1 MILGDRESDRLVG
14 AGEAPGELR
23 VGLIALLIAAV
34 FSVFVIRLF
43 QLQILEGADLASR
56 SQRNSVRTL
65 RLEAPRGDIVDREG
79 RVLATNRPAFR
90 LQVIPDEI
98 RPRTSTYSVLG
109 HLLGRSGDELAA
121 RVGQPRGRK
130 RFQPVVLEGDLSYE
144 QRARVETHRFALPGV
159 VTDMTPHRIYVE
171 ADYAAHVLGSIGQ
184 IGTRELQSPEFSG
197 YRAGEVIGKDGLEAK
212 LEFHLRG
219 DPGGRNVVVDVAGE
233 EVDVVD
239 EVDPVP
245 GGRLVL
251 TLDLDIQRVAEQVFK
266 STDSEKPDVM
276 GALVAMDPRTG
287 EILALVSSPAYDP
300 NVFSGGIDSE
310 TWSNLMG
317 DESRPLTN
325 RAISDQYPPGST
337 YKPIVAIAGL
347 SEGILDPHEKVNCP
361 GHYRLGNRVYRCWK
375 HEGHGD
381 VNLETALRGSCDVYF
396 YKLGLELGIDVIAE
410 YANRLGLGKVTGIEL
425 PGERPGLVPTR
436 SWKEKA
442 RGESWI
448 KGETVSASIG
458 QGYNLATP
466 IQLAQA
472 YSIIANGG
480 TAPAPYLI
488 KQLETWD
495 GRVIEGPTRRSVHGA
510 DVDPAVLEPVRRA
523 LVSAVE
529 GPDATGTLAQV
540 EGVEVAGKTATSQVV
555 GLNFVKGLKPHEI
568 PVGFRDHAL
577 FAAFAPAKEP
587 EIVVVVVAEHAGS
600 GGGVVAAPMAQKVLA
615 RFFEKKALSQGGAN
629 LPGHASESESRR
641 E

>member
-1 MILGDRESDRLVG
+1 MILGDRENDRLVG

-34 FSVFVIRLF
+34 FAVFLIRLF

-98 RPRTSTYSVLG
+98 GPRTSTYSVLG
-109 HLLGRSGDELAA
+109 NLLGQSGNELATL
-121 RVGQPRGRK
+121 VGEPRGRK

-184 IGTRELQSPEFSG
+184 IGTRELKNPEFSA

-219 DPGGRNVVVDVAGE
+219 DAGGRNVVVDVAGQ

-266 STDSEKPDVM
+266 SPDPEKPDVM

-287 EILALVSSPAYDP
+287 EVLALVSSPAYDP
-300 NVFSGGIDSE
+300 NVFAGAIDSE
-310 TWSNLMG
+310 TWSNLTD

-325 RAISDQYPPGST
+325 RAISDQYPPGSI
-337 YKPIVAIAGL
+337 YKPVVAIAGL
-347 SEGILDPHEKVNCP
+347 SEGILDPHEEVSCQ

-375 HEGHGD
+375 HGGHGD
-381 VNLETALRGSCDVYF
+381 VDLEAALRGSCDVYF
-396 YKLGLELGIDVIAE
+396 YKLGLELGIDVIAD
-410 YANRLGLGKVTGIEL
+410 YANRLGLGEVTGIEL
-425 PGERPGLVPTR
+425 PGERSGLVPTQ
-436 SWKEKA
+436 SWKKKA

-466 IQLAQA
+466 IQLAQT

-495 GRVIEGPTRRSVHGA
+495 GRVMEGPTRQPDHIA
-510 DVDPAVLEPVRRA
+510 DVDPAILELIRRA

-529 GPDATGTLAQV
+529 GPEATGALAQV

-555 GLNFVKGLKPHEI
+555 G
-568 PVGFRDHAL
+568 A
-577 FAAFAPAKEP
+577 
-587 EIVVVVVAEHAGS
+587 
-600 GGGVVAAPMAQKVLA
+600 
-615 RFFEKKALSQGGAN
+615 
-629 LPGHASESESRR
+629 ESRER
-641 E
+641 TQAPRNSGCFSGSRSFCGLCSGRRTENRRCCCS